1 MNVDTTQ
8 KLSFQPNCP
17 SAKETFPW
25 AVPAPYRQPTVP
37 MAHDTTYHL
46 SFMGGSGKRE
56 PLQMPRT
63 DPNMIVAACVP
74 FDGRTVYKESYLGTE
89 GGCRPPP
96 ILPTSHLLMSCAD
109 QVKMDTNTMY
119 GLAYEGHYNV
129 CKQQPIRPVEQPMVG
144 SGGPMQDLTTQKH
157 DFVWKPCAKRQL
169 IIPRGHA
176 QRPTAALDTMTTAN
190 ASYMPITQFSPSV
203 SCRPQAQYIRPCGML
218 DITLSKLDF
227 FSYIETHQSS
237 QSSQSCSA
245 DGHGHHA
252 EAQLPT
258 CMCGSQGT
266 IRVGAET
273 GIPAADGAHVHGD
286 GASAQLPGARPLRRL
301 LRPVPTRANN
311 VLLDSG
317 TYLYRYIYI
326 SYIRV

>member
-1 MNVDTTQ
+1 MHIAVPMDVDTTQ

-63 DPNMIVAACVP
+63 DPNMIVAACSP

-129 CKQQPIRPVEQPMVG
+129 CKQQPIRPMEQPMVG

-157 DFVWKPCAKRQL
+157 DFVWKPCAKRQP
-169 IIPRGHA
+169 IMPHEHQ
-176 QRPTAALDTMTTAN
+176 QRPTAALDTTTTAN

-218 DITLSKLDF
+218 NKMKLSCAILKPLNLTNLYNRAVLMDTDTTQKLSF
-227 FSYIETHQSS
+227 QPVCVGPKEQYEWAQKPAYQQPMVPMSTETVHQLSYPAPGRYEDCCDPCQP
-237 QSSQSCSA
+237 
-245 DGHGHHA
+245 
-252 EAQLPT
+252 EPT
-258 CMCGSQGT
+258 ACC
-266 IRVGAET
+266 
-273 GIPAADGAHVHGD
+273 
-286 GASAQLPGARPLRRL
+286 
-301 LRPVPTRANN
+301 
-311 VLLDSG
+311 
-317 TYLYRYIYI
+317 
-326 SYIRV
+326 